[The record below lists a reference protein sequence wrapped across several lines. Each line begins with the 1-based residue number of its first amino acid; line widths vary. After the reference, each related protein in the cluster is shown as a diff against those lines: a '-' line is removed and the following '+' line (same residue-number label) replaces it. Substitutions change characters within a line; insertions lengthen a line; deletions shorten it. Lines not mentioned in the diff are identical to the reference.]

1 MSPPQ
6 QTTSDAPTLQ
16 HTGKLRRALPRMS
29 PLHVRESP
37 RSALQGCSPAPPLR
51 CTLRPGSTTLL
62 LSAASAAAALD
73 STTPWIV
80 VSIFEDSRLQ
90 TTPIGS

>member
-16 HTGKLRRALPRMS
+16 HTGKLRRASRMS
-29 PLHVRESP
+29 PLPVRVAQK
-37 RSALQGCSPAPPLR
+37 RSARGCSPAPPPALYTASR
-51 CTLRPGSTTLL
+51 IDDSAV
-62 LSAASAAAALD
+62 SAASAAAALD
-73 STTPWIV
+73 STTPWIE